1 MSANM
6 NIRRSEAKD
15 TAAIGDLIVD
25 IQRHEFGFP
34 ITLDDQPDLA
44 DIDGFY
50 RTGDGDFWLAESGE
64 EVVGTIALVDIG
76 DGQAALRKMFV
87 KTGFR
92 GQQTGVAKN
101 LLDALLDHARMQ
113 RFSTIVLGTTP
124 KFLAAHRFYEKNGFV
139 RVDVET
145 LPASFPRMGVDECF
159 YQLDL

>member
-1 MSANM
+1 MTANL

-25 IQRHEFGFP
+25 IQRREFGFS
-34 ITLDDQPDLA
+34 ITLEDQPDLS

-50 RTGDGDFWLAESGE
+50 RTGDGDFWLAEAGD
-64 EVVGTIALVDIG
+64 EVVGSIALVDIG

-87 KTGFR
+87 KPGFR
-92 GQQTGVAKN
+92 GQQTGIAKN
-101 LLDALLDHARMQ
+101 LLDTLLEHARK
-113 RFSTIVLGTTP
+113 RKFSTIILGTTP

-139 RVDVET
+139 RVEAEA
-145 LPASFPRMGVDECF
+145 LPASFPRMAVDEYF